1 VDLSALTGL
10 VEDVI
15 GAQPEPPGLL
25 VLTAGLLAL
34 AGVLV
39 DRVWRVSRNAVT
51 IAHEG
56 GHALAALAARR
67 RLEGVRLHVDTSGL
81 TISRG
86 RPTGPGM
93 VATLAA
99 GYITPSLLGLGFAAL
114 LAADR
119 ITAVL
124 WISAGLLAAML
135 VMIRNVYG
143 ALAVIV
149 TGAVVIGVSWL
160 ASADAQAGFAYVFA
174 WFLLLGGIRPIFE
187 LQRKRRRR
195 RAPDSD
201 ADQLAR
207 LTGVPGIGWVGV
219 FALVAVA
226 ALLLGA
232 RLLLP

>member
-1 VDLSALTGL
+1 MDLSALTGL

>member
-15 GAQPEPPGLL
+15 GPQPEPPSLL
-25 VLTAGLLAL
+25 VLIAGALAL

-67 RLEGVRLHVDTSGL
+67 QIDGIRLHVDTSGL
-81 TISRG
+81 MISRG

-99 GYITPSLLGLGFAAL
+99 GYITPSLLGLAFAAL
-114 LAADR
+114 LAVDR

-124 WISAGLLAAML
+124 WISAALLAAML

-143 ALAVIV
+143 ALAVVV

-160 ASADAQAGFAYVFA
+160 ASAQAQAGFAYVFA

-195 RAPDSD
+195 RAPNSD
-201 ADQLAR
+201 ADQLSR
-207 LTGVPGIGWVGV
+207 ITNVPGFGWVTV